1 MARRVIDRERRAVRG
16 PWLAGSLVLL
26 LGALV
31 LFGTGHDFGALTAL
45 IGAFLAVAVAKRA
58 G

>member
-1 MARRVIDRERRAVRG
+1 MRQVRRGDAMFARK
-16 PWLAGSLVLL
+16 PWLAGSLVLVV
-26 LGALV
+26 GAFV
-31 LFGTGHDFGALTAL
+31 LFGTGHDFAAMTAV